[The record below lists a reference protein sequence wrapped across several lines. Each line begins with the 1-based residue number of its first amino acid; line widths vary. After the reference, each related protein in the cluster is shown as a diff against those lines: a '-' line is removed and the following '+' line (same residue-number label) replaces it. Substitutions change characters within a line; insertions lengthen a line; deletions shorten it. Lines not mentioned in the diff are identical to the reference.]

1 MRIITYWSVTIGAGE
16 DGRIS
21 KTVGRFSTE
30 HVARE
35 FAKTKAGRSAWG
47 DEGHVIERTIEVM
60 DRLEDYLAWN
70 IS

>member
-1 MRIITYWSVTIGAGE
+1 MRIITYWSVSIGAGE

-21 KTVGRFSTE
+21 KTVGRFSSE
-30 HVARE
+30 ELARE
-35 FAKTKAGRSAWG
+35 FAKTKAGRDAWG
-47 DEGHVIERTIEVM
+47 GEGRVSKRTIEVM